1 MPWAHLLPSSQRG
14 QFQRL
19 LTRLSAA
26 SGWGYKGDALGN
38 PVGYDGMMDMGL
50 TKATTVV
57 VIATRA
63 ATVLRLNSILCGS
76 DLTKFSIGLIVGT
89 VLG

>member
-1 MPWAHLLPSSQRG
+1 
-14 QFQRL
+14 
-19 LTRLSAA
+19 
-26 SGWGYKGDALGN
+26 
-38 PVGYDGMMDMGL
+38 MGL